1 MILNEVEKMAYKL
14 WQILDELKT
23 PESKWLKLAARVDSI
38 DVFRERMDEGISA
51 L

>member
-1 MILNEVEKMAYKL
+1 MAEKDL
-14 WQILDELKT
+14 QIL
-23 PESKWLKLAARVDSI
+23 SKWLKLAARVDSI